1 MPVIAISSPKGGAG
15 KTTAATLLACEL
27 ALIPPGRTTVT
38 IIDADP
44 AKHVTAWSQ
53 LGGMPDALSVVSDV
67 DEDNIQDAIE
77 QAAAQSTFVII
88 DLEGTKNLTVGYAI
102 ALADLIII
110 PVQGSQLDA
119 NQAVAQIQL
128 IRAQERTAR
137 RKIPYAMLFTR
148 TNPAIQPK
156 TLRHIEESFTTRN
169 IPVFATRLADR
180 EAYRAIFSYGGS
192 LAGLSDK
199 GVSNLPTA
207 IQNVRMFVAEVLT
220 KLREQEVGAATE
232 PALAGEV
239 A

>member
-1 MPVIAISSPKGGAG
+1 MPVIAVSSPKGGAG

-38 IIDADP
+38 LMDADP
-44 AKHVTAWSQ
+44 AKHVMAWSR
-53 LGGMPDALSVVSDV
+53 LGGMPDSLTVVSDV

-77 QAAAQSTFVII
+77 AAASKSTFVII

-102 ALADLIII
+102 ALADLVII

-128 IRAQERTAR
+128 IRSQERATR

-156 TLRHIEESFTTRN
+156 TLRHIEESFAGHG
-169 IPVFATRLADR
+169 IPVFKTRLADR
-180 EAYRAIFSYGGS
+180 EAYRAVFSYGGT

-199 GVSNLPTA
+199 GVSNLPAA
-207 IQNVRMFVAEVLT
+207 IQNVRVFVAEVLT
-220 KLREQEVGAATE
+220 RLREEEKGTIAVS
-232 PALAGEV
+232 PASEV